1 MRSCIPRVSGG
12 RVCVIEV
19 PKTSVAVVMPR
30 GRGWVDT
37 NGRRIEK
44 GISIFESGDF
54 VTGEDGAGGV
64 LSRVR

>member
-1 MRSCIPRVSGG
+1 M
-12 RVCVIEV
+12 IEV

-54 VTGEDGAGGV
+54 VTGEDEAGGV